1 MGLCKRLNMELS
13 CKIAAEITKYAV
25 EYQAGVIVLSIWKCK
40 EKYPEKEAKLH
51 LWRKRDIQKLCEHQA
66 HRNRIRV
73 SRVSARNTSRLA
85 CDGSG
90 AVVRNPEN
98 HSLCIFQTGKQY
110 NCDLSAAYNIG
121 ARYFIRELLKPLP
134 ETERSSLEAKVPAV
148 KRRTSCVY
156 ADLRKLYV
164 EVNNL
169 KAA

>member
-1 MGLCKRLNMELS
+1 MLDYYV
-13 CKIAAEITKYAV
+13 A
-25 EYQAGVIVLSIWKCK
+25 
-40 EKYPEKEAKLH
+40 
-51 LWRKRDIQKLCEHQA
+51 
-66 HRNRIRV
+66 
-73 SRVSARNTSRLA
+73 RVSARNTSRLG

-98 HSLCIFQTGKQY
+98 HSLCTFRTGKQY
-110 NCDLSAAYNIG
+110 NCDLSASYNIG